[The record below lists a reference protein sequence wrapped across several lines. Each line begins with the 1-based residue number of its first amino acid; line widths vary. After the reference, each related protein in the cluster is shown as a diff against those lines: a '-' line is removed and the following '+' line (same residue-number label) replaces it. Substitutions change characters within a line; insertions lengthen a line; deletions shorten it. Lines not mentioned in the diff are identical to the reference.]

1 MGVSMH
7 ITNHVIKANWRGK
20 KNPLLVISNM
30 ASEQQVTGQKNVLRK
45 IEVTIQISIWLVKSS
60 PEKAGVHFHM
70 LRLVS
75 LLA

>member
-7 ITNHVIKANWRGK
+7 ITNHVIRASWRGK
-20 KNPLLVISNM
+20 KPLLVISNM

-60 PEKAGVHFHM
+60 PEKAGVHLHV
-70 LRLVS
+70 LRLMS